1 MKIKIK
7 KLEKNKVNT
16 DSLREDRNE
25 FIKSSKLILKDLKA
39 KGMFFSETVNNNAL
53 SANYDKRIQL
63 IDSVEIYA
71 YETSKDLIC

>member
-39 KGMFFSETVNNNAL
+39 TGMFFSETVNNNAL

-71 YETSKDLIC
+71 YETSKDLIR